1 MSIDLYMDH
10 HVPRAITQGLRARG
24 VNVVTA
30 YEDGA
35 DQMLDPELLDRA
47 DHLGRVLFTQD
58 QDLLAVSH
66 RRAAVVRGTNG
77 VEAAKRRESGTFF
90 RGVICIR
97 QAQISIG
104 ACIQDL
110 ENIAKVYDPE
120 DLFNLVEYLPLK

>member
-35 DQMLDPELLDRA
+35 DQMLDHELLDRA
-47 DHLGRVLFTQD
+47 DQLGRVLFTQD
-58 QDLLAVSH
+58 QDLL
-66 RRAAVVRGTNG
+66 
-77 VEAAKRRESGTFF
+77 VEAAKRQESGTFF

-110 ENIAKVYDPE
+110 EIIAKVYDPE